1 MSKWWHL
8 GVSKTHPSL
17 NLTLM
22 SWDLAKCLSDESV
35 RKQFILCIMLLVP
48 NDLRACGRKWQAS
61 SVGLAGHI
69 IVLSNML
76 NGVTNVL
83 QASSGGTCKIRFLG
97 HFAALRPCSQ
107 RGSSDWHFCSSGMS
121 LNALGSLD
129 PLVCPEDVIH
139 SSQAKAR
146 GIMCLVSQTG

>member
-1 MSKWWHL
+1 MAL
-8 GVSKTHPSL
+8 GRVKDSPIFEPDIDVLGPSEVPVRGVWEKTVYSL
-17 NLTLM
+17 YYVVGT
-22 SWDLAKCLSDESV
+22 KY
-35 RKQFILCIMLLVP
+35 
-48 NDLRACGRKWQAS
+48 LRACGRKWQAS

-76 NGVTNVL
+76 NGVTYVL
-83 QASSGGTCKIRFLG
+83 QVSSGGTCKIRFLG

-129 PLVCPEDVIH
+129 PLLCPEDVIY
-139 SSQAKAR
+139 SRQAKAR